1 MRSVLLCRRSSGPAL
16 WVMLISERRVA
27 CTGPGY
33 NCILSSRTG
42 HGVCLSA
49 PILQALGFR
58 NTLMELFSIVKTWQ
72 AMQAQLTRCLWHGAA
87 QYYLRS
93 WDGLRRRVQ
102 SAAAVQL
109 SLVQPCAQHAVA
121 KNPRLHC
128 CVYSCSEGN
137 GQLTHTTGQVCIGG
151 RGTAVVLAA
160 CDGAA
165 ALEAQGNSCGP
176 AVSSNGLQSAGFCQ
190 RAGRF
195 SNWGNLASSP

>member
-1 MRSVLLCRRSSGPAL
+1 MEFGLAL
-16 WVMLISERRVA
+16 APPCAQHAVA
-27 CTGPGY
+27 KNSCSLVQALA
-33 NCILSSRTG
+33 ILSSRTG
-42 HGVCLSA
+42 HGACLSA
-49 PILQALGFR
+49 LILQALRFR
-58 NTLMELFSIVKTWQ
+58 TTLMELVSIVKTCWC
-72 AMQAQLTRCLWHGAA
+72 RGASHA
-87 QYYLRS
+87 GIADGLPFAWCSILLLRS

-151 RGTAVVLAA
+151 RGTAVVLVA

-165 ALEAQGNSCGP
+165 ALEAQGNSCGL

-195 SNWGNLASSP
+195 SNWSNLASSP